1 MGILA
6 STLGIC
12 LAVCGFT
19 PQEDVAREQVDL
31 IEVNHFY
38 DDQGRHVFDQMIFY
52 DWSPKQARHM
62 VCAWRLVKT
71 AAQLPQRNWRD
82 GSYEAVWHDGDVLRK
97 VKAMTL
103 RESWTQH
110 DPELVERE
118 FLAKE
123 KRRDLAPP
131 KLVKK

>member
-1 MGILA
+1 MKSNTVRARLKRGESCIGTWLMLVGLVGYQQKVA
-6 STLGIC
+6 SLFRAMERLIIC
-12 LAVCGFT
+12 RLKASRRAWF
-19 PQEDVAREQVDL
+19 
-31 IEVNHFY
+31 
-38 DDQGRHVFDQMIFY
+38 
-52 DWSPKQARHM
+52 
-62 VCAWRLVKT
+62 CAWRLVKT